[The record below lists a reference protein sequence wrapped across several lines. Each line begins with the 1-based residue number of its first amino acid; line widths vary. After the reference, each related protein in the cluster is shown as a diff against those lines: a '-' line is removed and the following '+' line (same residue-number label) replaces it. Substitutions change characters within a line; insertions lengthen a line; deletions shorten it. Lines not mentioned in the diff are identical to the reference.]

1 MRTLIP
7 AALRPYTQKSWV
19 EAKGVTLQ
27 ALLTDLEQQY
37 PGIRFRMIDEQE
49 QIRPHIRFFING
61 DQTFDLT
68 CPLHPTDEV
77 LIVQALSGG

>member
-1 MRTLIP
+1 MRILIP
-7 AALRPYTQKSWV
+7 TALHSYTKKSWV
-19 EAKGVTLQ
+19 EANGATLQ
-27 ALLTDLEQQY
+27 ALLTDLDQHY
-37 PGIRFRMIDEQE
+37 PGIRFRMLDEQE